1 MKLIEPKY
9 EFVEQQPGIDGAY
22 KIAEFAGRVCYKSD
36 CNIKEDS
43 APKFIDML
51 IKSKHM
57 TPLEHATIYMRT
69 DDLTVANFYSRNKY
83 SHVNVVNEPISSMNN
98 LHDYFPRVEYYIT
111 TNLRVIVEN
120 HRENDMKKY
129 WCEPTE
135 SHEHRTTVMFTCDIG
150 VTREFN
156 RHRTAS
162 INEESTRYCNYTKE
176 RFGSELNIMIPVF
189 IKERVNEYVES
200 CKMMSLEEYCSA
212 IANYSTGEWTD
223 IDWWMFA
230 NLSTERSYKELIDR
244 GWKAQEAR
252 TVLPLDTK
260 STLVYTMFDS
270 DWKHFFDLRAYGTT
284 GAPHPSA
291 KELALPL
298 AKEFKYE
305 QQNMED
311 IQQ

>member
-9 EFVEQQPGIDGAY
+9 EILNQQPGIDGAY
-22 KIAEFAGRVCYKSD
+22 RMAEYAGRVCYKSD

-51 IKSKHM
+51 VKSKHM
-57 TPLEHATIYMRT
+57 TPLEHATIYLKT
-69 DDLTVANFYSRNKY
+69 ADVVVGNFYMMNKY
-83 SHVNVVNEPISSMNN
+83 SRVNVIEDDPSAMNN
-98 LHDYFPRVEYYIT
+98 HEDYFSTFICYIT
-111 TNLRVIVEN
+111 TNLRVIIEN
-120 HRENDMKKY
+120 HREEDLKY
-129 WCEPTE
+129 WCEPTKN
-135 SHEHRTTVMFTCDIG
+135 HEHRTTVKFTCDIG

-176 RFGSELNIMIPVF
+176 RFGSELNIMIPIF
-189 IKERVNEYVES
+189 IKERLNEYIES
-200 CKMMSLEEYCSA
+200 HKMMSLEEYCGA
-212 IANYSTGEWTD
+212 IANHGTAEWTD

-230 NLSTERSYKELIDR
+230 NLSTERSYFELINR
-244 GWKAQEAR
+244 GWKPQEAR
-252 TVLPLDTK
+252 TILSLDTK

-298 AKEFKYE
+298 AKEMNYNK
-305 QQNMED
+305 
-311 IQQ
+311 

>member
-9 EFVEQQPGIDGAY
+9 EILNQQPGIDGAY
-22 KIAEFAGRVCYKSD
+22 RMAEYAGRVCYKSD

-43 APKFIDML
+43 APKFVDML
-51 IKSKHM
+51 IKSRHM
-57 TPLEHATIYMRT
+57 TPLEHATIYLKTT
-69 DDLTVANFYSRNKY
+69 DMVVGNFYMMNKY
-83 SHVNVVNEPISSMNN
+83 SQVNVIEDDPSAMNN
-98 LHDYFPRVEYYIT
+98 HEDYFSTFICYIT

-120 HRENDMKKY
+120 HREEDLKY
-129 WCEPTE
+129 WSEPKKN
-135 SHEHRTTVMFTCDIG
+135 HERRTTVKFTCDIG

-176 RFGSELNIMIPVF
+176 RFGSELNIMIPIF
-189 IKERVNEYVES
+189 IKERLNEYIES
-200 CKMMSLEEYCSA
+200 HKMMSLEEYCSA
-212 IANYSTGEWTD
+212 IANHGTAEWTD

-230 NLSTERSYKELIDR
+230 NLSTERSYFELINC
-244 GWKAQEAR
+244 GWKPQEAR
-252 TVLPLDTK
+252 TILSLDTK

-298 AKEFKYE
+298 AKEMNYNK
-305 QQNMED
+305 
-311 IQQ
+311 